1 VRNTSVYVLLYVCV
15 QLHQKYIDVRTP
27 DEIFAYIKRVADL
40 VSKLCDAIEKAK
52 QDDDGYSYSKEDF
65 CGIYLNETDFN
76 RTTILLLVILEHTGE
91 NAQSV
96 IVKRDDANIPNS
108 SWYVGYNILGIAIAT
123 GNSIAVAALID
134 RKVDI
139 DLQYR
144 NQTPLFH
151 AIKNIKPT
159 IVVQLMTAGADINT
173 RSLNS
178 GAYCHYL

>member
-1 VRNTSVYVLLYVCV
+1 MCV
-15 QLHQKYIDVRTP
+15 QLHQKYIDVLTP
-27 DEIFAYIKRVADL
+27 DELFPYIKRAVDL

-52 QDDDGYSYSKEDF
+52 QDYDGYSYSKEDF

-91 NAQSV
+91 NALSV

-108 SWYVGYNILGIAIAT
+108 IFPTWYVGYNILGIAIAT

>member
-1 VRNTSVYVLLYVCV
+1 VLLYVCV
-15 QLHQKYIDVRTP
+15 QLHQKYIDVLTP
-27 DEIFAYIKRVADL
+27 DELFLYIKRKADL

-91 NAQSV
+91 NALSV
-96 IVKRDDANIPNS
+96 IVNRDDPNIPNS

-159 IVVQLMTAGADINT
+159 IVVQLMSAGADINT

-178 GAYCHYL
+178 GAYCYYLLILLIA